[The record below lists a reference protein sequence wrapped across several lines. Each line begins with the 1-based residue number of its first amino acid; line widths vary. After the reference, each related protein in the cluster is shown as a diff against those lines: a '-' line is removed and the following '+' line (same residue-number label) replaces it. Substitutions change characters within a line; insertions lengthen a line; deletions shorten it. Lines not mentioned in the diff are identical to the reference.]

1 MYILESYVP
10 MEQTMMNKILC
21 TLLLSANVL
30 FACSAE
36 GVSDKKSKAN
46 DADTDISYAF
56 GVALGADF
64 KQAGLRF
71 DYDALIKGF
80 QEALEGKETRITL
93 EEAIPLIQTAMQEA
107 MVRQAEET
115 RQKGA
120 EFLAENGKK
129 PGIMTTESGL
139 QYELITPGT
148 GPKPQS
154 SDTVSV
160 HYEGTLLDGSVF
172 DSSYTRGE
180 PAEFPLDG
188 VIPGWTEGIQLMEVG
203 STYRLFIPSDLA
215 YGEQGAGNFI
225 PPNSTLIFKVELLGI
240 VDPVPEAG
248 NQ

>member
-1 MYILESYVP
+1 MI
-10 MEQTMMNKILC
+10 NKILC

-36 GVSDKKSKAN
+36 GIADRKSKAN
-46 DADTDISYAF
+46 AENGADADTSYAF

-64 KQAGLRF
+64 KQAGLNF
-71 DYDALIKGF
+71 NYDALVSGLRDT
-80 QEALEGKETRITL
+80 LEGKETRITL
-93 EEAIPLIQTAMQEA
+93 EEAIPLIQAAMQEA
-107 MVRQAEET
+107 MTRQTEAN
-115 RQKGA
+115 RQKGVD
-120 EFLAENGKK
+120 FLTENGKN
-129 PGIMTTESGL
+129 PGVMTTASGL

-148 GPKPQS
+148 GPKPQA

-180 PAEFPLDG
+180 PAEFPLED

-203 STYRLFIPSDLA
+203 STYRLVIPSDLA
-215 YGEQGAGNFI
+215 YGESGAGNFI

-240 VDPVPEAG
+240 VE
-248 NQ
+248 